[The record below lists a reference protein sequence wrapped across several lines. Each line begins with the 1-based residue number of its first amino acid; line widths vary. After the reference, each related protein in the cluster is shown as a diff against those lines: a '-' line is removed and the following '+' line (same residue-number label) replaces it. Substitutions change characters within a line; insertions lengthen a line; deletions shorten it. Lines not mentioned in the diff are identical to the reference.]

1 VNARDFLAMVDAA
14 LVWFSAKQVQDPL
27 RFAHKLRKQSD
38 PVSAFLW
45 QKLPEPDQ
53 IALRSDASSRSSQR
67 AAVKALNSA
76 IGGECIYETDRFQ
89 GIKLRPQ
96 TIDLL
101 KQGSPSPN
109 LARLNRLLLEDA
121 YPRDLMRT
129 LKTEQAACHR
139 CHACWCCY
147 EPTYVDEREVDY
159 MLEALT
165 PEQIDQVTKSTA
177 QWLQRAL
184 PLLPQDQPS
193 ALVWRGLE
201 APCPFLKDGRCRIY
215 ARRPFSCRTFF
226 ALNDPDNCKMP
237 ARARQLFTKFGDV
250 QIYKLSRPFILAA
263 DEVNL
268 DHLGA
273 FLARKLLQVEVRSGS
288 KKIMPAEAIAEMKRQ
303 AIEAEEAE
311 DTEELNA
318 GRCIPTAEYE
328 LGYRRLKA
336 V

>member
-1 VNARDFLAMVDAA
+1 M
-14 LVWFSAKQVQDPL
+14 K
-27 RFAHKLRKQSD
+27 
-38 PVSAFLW
+38 
-45 QKLPEPDQ
+45 
-53 IALRSDASSRSSQR
+53 
-67 AAVKALNSA
+67 
-76 IGGECIYETDRFQ
+76 
-89 GIKLRPQ
+89 
-96 TIDLL
+96 
-101 KQGSPSPN
+101 
-109 LARLNRLLLEDA
+109 
-121 YPRDLMRT
+121 T

-165 PEQIDQVTKSTA
+165 PEQIDEVTKSTA

-193 ALVWRGLE
+193 ALVWRCLE
-201 APCPFLKDGRCRIY
+201 APCPFLKDGRCMVY

-273 FLARKLLQVEVRSGS
+273 FLARKLLQVEVQSGS
-288 KKIMPAEAIAEMKRQ
+288 KKILPAEAIAEMKSQ